1 MNSDAALPVI
11 PETITVHIGAPSE
24 RGENITL
31 SFPDYIKNVA
41 SGEIY
46 PTWPEASLR
55 ANIYAQISFALN
67 RVYTEFYRAMGYD
80 FDITSSTSID
90 QSFVKDREIFENIS
104 RIVDEIFNDYIVRRG
119 FVEPLFA
126 RYCNGTTSTCNG
138 LSQWGTVTLAEQGLG
153 PYDILTFYY
162 GDDIDLVLDAPVEP
176 VTESLPP
183 VPLSYGSVGNA
194 VRNVQ
199 MRLNRISA
207 NYPAIP
213 KIYPADGFFGAS
225 TSDAVRQ
232 FQRAFNL
239 NVDGIVGKAT
249 WYKIIY
255 VYNATKKL
263 NEVVSE
269 GLTYEEVEKTFS
281 DTLTVGDT
289 GNLVEIIQYFLL
301 TISEFSPNIPSVE
314 RNGIYDEETARAVRA
329 FQEQWGL
336 DPTGDVDLKT
346 WELLY
351 DVYIADLSSLPQS
364 IFDNIAKPFPGINLS
379 PGSRGD
385 DVRYLQEYINVIA
398 GEYPEITP
406 PEVSGSFDE
415 ATENAV
421 IQIQKAFG
429 LPETGV
435 VDVSTW
441 ETIASL
447 YDTIVGGYYR
457 NPTQFPGYDIDSA
470 G

>member
-1 MNSDAALPVI
+1 MNGEAALPVI

-31 SFPDYIKNVA
+31 SFSDYIKNVA

-46 PTWPEASLR
+46 PTWPEAALR

-90 QSFVKDREIFENIS
+90 QSFVKDRDVFENIS
-104 RIVDEIFNDYIVRRG
+104 RIVDEIFNDYIVRQG

-126 RYCNGTTSTCNG
+126 RYCNGTTSTCDG
-138 LSQWGTVTLAEQGLG
+138 LSQWGTVALAEQGMG
-153 PYDILTFYY
+153 PYDILTVYY
-162 GDDIDLVLDAPVEP
+162 GDDIDLVIDAPVMQ
-176 VTESLPP
+176 VSESLPP
-183 VPLSYGSVGNA
+183 VALAYGSVGNA

-199 MRLNRISA
+199 IRLNRISA

-213 KIYPADGFFGAS
+213 KIYPTDGFFGS
-225 TSDAVRQ
+225 TTEEAVKQ
-232 FQRAFNL
+232 FQKAFDL
-239 NVDGIVGKAT
+239 SVDGIVGKAT

-255 VYNATKKL
+255 VYNAIKKL

-301 TISEFSPNIPSVE
+301 TISEFSSNIPSVP
-314 RNGIYDEETARAVRA
+314 RDGVYTEETAQAVRA
-329 FQEQWGL
+329 FQQQWGL
-336 DPTGDVDLKT
+336 EPTGQVDLQT

-351 DVYIADLSSLPQS
+351 DVYIADLSSLPEN
-364 IFDNIAKPFPGINLS
+364 IFENTARPFPGINLRL
-379 PGSRGD
+379 GSED
-385 DVRYLQEYINVIA
+385 EDVRYLQEYINVIS
-398 GEYPEITP
+398 GEYPEIPTL
-406 PEVSGSFDE
+406 EVTGIFDQ

-421 IQIQKAFG
+421 KLIQEAFG
-429 LPETGV
+429 LPADGV

-447 YDTIVGGYYR
+447 YDTIMGGYYR
-457 NPTQFPGYDIDSA
+457 NPTQFPGYDIKNEE
-470 G
+470 